1 MKQTCLALTNICSKS
16 NDLSEPFKLEVTHR
30 LFENLSEIITK
41 NFTNLET
48 NDWIPMSEC
57 ALTCV
62 YKLADNP
69 VVISETLILRLIEFI
84 GPIGKFL
91 ANEQMNTSGGLDDG
105 EILAQSD
112 DFNSNPILFTRFM
125 SFVGFVSIKF
135 LIFLNTSIVCELKR
149 RKTIKE
155 NKENKNT
162 QKNAA
167 NKKRRSKARKSI
179 ARRSTTAGEI
189 DLEEEMGLQGAEA
202 EDAEQVLVDHI
213 LDSKVAISS
222 LFTKL
227 SQFAISIL
235 KEPAKFS
242 NEKLQLASAMALLRI
257 MCLSRRICIANL
269 QLIFTIVGRHAS
281 ELVRSELI
289 LGIGDLIYRFPNELD
304 PWTSHLYSPLRDASK
319 LVKMNTIRLLS
330 HLILK
335 EQIKTHGQLF
345 EIAICTI
352 DEDSKIVT
360 LSKLFFQEFSKLNN
374 GNAIYNNLPDIISHL
389 TKCTDKD
396 RLLVTTA
403 VLQSQQNVQNNVNEH
418 DISEES
424 FRQIVSYLFSF
435 IKKDKQC
442 KTLIEKLSGNFKHAN
457 TERKSRDLRSCLTK
471 ININDSGVKKLF
483 EMYKHYENKFCIES
497 VCELFRRIIKNAK
510 KILTLKVE
518 TKKLIED
525 YDTILRLKIRLACS
539 LWYGKF
545 IHVARKI
552 KRFEKYFK

>member
-1 MKQTCLALTNICSKS
+1 M
-16 NDLSEPFKLEVTHR
+16 
-30 LFENLSEIITK
+30 
-41 NFTNLET
+41 
-48 NDWIPMSEC
+48 
-57 ALTCV
+57 
-62 YKLADNP
+62 
-69 VVISETLILRLIEFI
+69 
-84 GPIGKFL
+84 
-91 ANEQMNTSGGLDDG
+91 EQ
-105 EILAQSD
+105 
-112 DFNSNPILFTRFM
+112 
-125 SFVGFVSIKF
+125 
-135 LIFLNTSIVCELKR
+135 
-149 RKTIKE
+149 E

-179 ARRSTTAGEI
+179 ARRSTAAGEI
-189 DLEEEMGLQGAEA
+189 DSEEEMGLQGAEA

-389 TKCTDKD
+389 TKCTDTD

-403 VLQSQQNVQNNVNEH
+403 VLQ
-418 DISEES
+418 
-424 FRQIVSYLFSF
+424 
-435 IKKDKQC
+435 
-442 KTLIEKLSGNFKHAN
+442 
-457 TERKSRDLRSCLTK
+457 
-471 ININDSGVKKLF
+471 
-483 EMYKHYENKFCIES
+483 
-497 VCELFRRIIKNAK
+497 
-510 KILTLKVE
+510 
-518 TKKLIED
+518 
-525 YDTILRLKIRLACS
+525 
-539 LWYGKF
+539 
-545 IHVARKI
+545 
-552 KRFEKYFK
+552 